1 MPVRLTSCVENAP
14 TRLCSLSLITQSSFV
29 TSSRLQPGVGTCA
42 DVKLPEHL
50 FSSRRLAGSLD
61 SNRSLLN
68 TRRHCKQLAPKWRKL
83 ADALHGVVRVS
94 AVNCEEQKDVC
105 AARGIQGY
113 PTIKAFK
120 GGQWLDY
127 NGERSASAIKDW
139 ALASLPMDHV
149 RVLTDDKALQGF
161 LKASQTTG
169 VARWSVGVVL
179 LTDKSTTS
187 ALYKS
192 LSMRYKGRI
201 AFGEVRRKSSMVM
214 SQFGERGAEKGSKLV
229 GVCGGDV
236 RFTVPFEG
244 EMKNSELV
252 KWLNGFYNSDRCM
265 DAMGG
270 GDALDRATVEKMKVG
285 VLKQLLRSKN
295 ADCED
300 CIERKDFVARVIE
313 VLGLS

>member
-1 MPVRLTSCVENAP
+1 M
-14 TRLCSLSLITQSSFV
+14 
-29 TSSRLQPGVGTCA
+29 
-42 DVKLPEHL
+42 
-50 FSSRRLAGSLD
+50 
-61 SNRSLLN
+61 
-68 TRRHCKQLAPKWRKL
+68 
-83 ADALHGVVRVS
+83 VRVS
-94 AVNCEEQKDVC
+94 AVNCDEQKDVC
-105 AARGIQGY
+105 ATLGIQGY

-127 NGERSASAIKDW
+127 NGERSASAIRDW

-149 RVLTDDKALQGF
+149 RVLRDDEALQGF
-161 LKASQTTG
+161 LKASQTTS

-192 LSMRYKGRI
+192 LAMRYKGRI
-201 AFGEVRRKSSMVM
+201 AFGEVRRKSSTVV
-214 SQFGERGAEKGSKLV
+214 SQFGEAGAEGGSRLV
-229 GVCGGDV
+229 AICGGDV

-244 EMKNSELV
+244 EMKNSDLV
-252 KWLNGFYNSDRCM
+252 KWLNGFYSSDRCM
-265 DAMGG
+265 DTMGG

-295 ADCED
+295 AECED

-313 VLGLS
+313 VLGLIS